1 MDNNHDFICRES
13 AKIHYSIF
21 FIDIKYFAKYDFYM
35 KKAVLITGVSGGMGV
50 HIAKTFI
57 DNGYFVYGLDIVEPK
72 EKNDNLLFIK
82 TNLKSEEEIIE
93 AYKQVANSIEQLEAI
108 INAAGIYDLN
118 SLIEISE
125 KDFINIFNINAFSC
139 YRINK
144 TFLPLL
150 KEKGKIFMI
159 SSELGPLD
167 PLPFTGLYGISK
179 AVIEKYAYSL
189 RMELQLLNY
198 KVVVIRPGAVDTGL
212 LDVSTK
218 RINDFENNTTH
229 YKYNAARFKKITNSV
244 ENRKVSPAKIGKLIY
259 KVNLKKNPKY
269 VYSINRNPGLIL
281 LNILPR
287 RLQNYIIKKILIEK
301 K

>member
-1 MDNNHDFICRES
+1 
-13 AKIHYSIF
+13 
-21 FIDIKYFAKYDFYM
+21 M

-57 DNGYFVYGLDIVEPK
+57 DNGYFVFGLDIVEPK
-72 EKNDNLLFIK
+72 EKNENLHFIK
-82 TNLKSEEEIIE
+82 TNLKSEEEILK
-93 AYKQVANSIEQLEAI
+93 AYKEISGSCDSLETI

-125 KDFINIFNINAFSC
+125 KDFINIFNINVFSC

-150 KEKGKIFMI
+150 KKKGKIFMI

-179 AVIEKYAYSL
+179 TVIEKYAYSL
-189 RMELQLLNY
+189 RMELQLLDY

-229 YKYNAARFKKITNSV
+229 YKYNSARFKKITNSV
-244 ENRKVSPAKIGKLIY
+244 ENKKISPNKIGKLIY
-259 KVNLKKNPKY
+259 KVNQKRNPKY
-269 VYSINRNPGLIL
+269 IYSINRNLGLIL
-281 LNILPR
+281 LNSLPR
-287 RLQNYIIKKILIEK
+287 RLQNFIIKKILIEK